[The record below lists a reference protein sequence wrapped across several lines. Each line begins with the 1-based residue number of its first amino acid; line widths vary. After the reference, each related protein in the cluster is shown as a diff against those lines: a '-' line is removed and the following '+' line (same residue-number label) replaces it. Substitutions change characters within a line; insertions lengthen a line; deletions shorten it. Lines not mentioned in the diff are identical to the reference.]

1 MKSENATGNLLE
13 FISECSIL
21 KKKHYKVD
29 TSFSVRL

>member
-1 MKSENATGNLLE
+1 MQQEIC
-13 FISECSIL
+13 ISLSHSVAF

>member
-1 MKSENATGNLLE
+1 MQQEICLSLSQSVA
-13 FISECSIL
+13 FL